1 MKLTTLQF
9 YALSELLEFEMNI
22 QSSGHIIDHE
32 ETTISGCFSESEI
45 QMAVKRYNVSV
56 TETTL

>member
-9 YALSELLEFEMNI
+9 YAMSDLMEFEMSI

-32 ETTISGCFSESEI
+32 ETTISGNFTESEI
-45 QMAVKRYNVSV
+45 QMAVNRYNVSV
-56 TETTL
+56 SESIL

>member
-9 YALSELLEFEMNI
+9 YALAELLEFEMKI

-32 ETTISGCFSESEI
+32 ETTISGWFIESEI
-45 QMAVKRYNVSV
+45 QMAVKRYNASVS
-56 TETTL
+56 ETVL